1 MNIPES
7 VAPGDDSPR
16 TPLCIAVSGISATRR
31 ALWKAP
37 VGAEIPHKETI
48 QIPFLTI
55 YATLPENGDSTGFTI
70 TFPFKL
76 PFKKKYRTNIRT

>member
-16 TPLCIAVSGISATRR
+16 VPIDIAVSGISATRR
-31 ALWKAP
+31 VLCKAP
-37 VGAEIPHKETI
+37 VGAELPQKETI

-55 YATLPENGDSTGFTI
+55 YVTLPENGDSTGFTI
-70 TFPFKL
+70 TSPFKL
-76 PFKKKYRTNIRT
+76 PF